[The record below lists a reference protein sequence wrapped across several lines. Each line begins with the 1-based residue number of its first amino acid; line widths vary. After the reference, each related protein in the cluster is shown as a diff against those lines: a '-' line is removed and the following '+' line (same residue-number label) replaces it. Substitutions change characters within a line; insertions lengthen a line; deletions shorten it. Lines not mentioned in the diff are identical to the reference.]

1 MEYTDFMT
9 ESELIQNLK
18 QQNEEA
24 FSVLVKQ
31 YQDQVVNTCFG
42 FVHDKEDARD
52 LAQEVFVEVYHSIR
66 KFREESGLGTWL
78 YRIAVNKSLDF
89 ILRKNRKKRFGIHMR
104 VGKLDA
110 TDQVDLAAR
119 VDNPHAQLEEK
130 ERFVL
135 LREAIARLP
144 KNQRIAIT
152 LQKFEECPS
161 AKIAEIM
168 NTSVAA
174 VESLLH
180 RAKANL
186 YQQLEKR
193 LR

>member
-1 MEYTDFMT
+1 MEYTDSMT

-18 QQNEEA
+18 QQKEA
-24 FSVLVKQ
+24 AFTKLVKQ

-42 FVHDKEDARD
+42 FVHDAEDSRD
-52 LAQEVFVEVYHSIR
+52 LAQEVFVEVYHSIS

-89 ILRKNRKKRFGIHMR
+89 IRRKNRKKRFGIHMR
-104 VGKLDA
+104 VGKLGA
-110 TDQVDLAAR
+110 TDQVDLAGR
-119 VDNPHAQLEEK
+119 VDNPHTQLEVK

-144 KNQRIAIT
+144 ENQRIAIT
-152 LQKFEECPS
+152 LHKFEECPS

-168 NTSVAA
+168 DTSISA

-186 YQQLEKR
+186 YKHLEKR